1 MQSWDWVFLGALWQS
16 DARTAKA
23 REPVLSIW
31 EIATSSS
38 GEAQDPRWVS
48 AGAPSHPGQGE
59 VLGLLLASLE
69 EILTWGFFY
78 K

>member
-1 MQSWDWVFLGALWQS
+1 MQSWDWVFLGASWQS

-38 GEAQDPRWVS
+38 DEAQDPQWVL
-48 AGAPSHPGQGE
+48 AGASSHPGQG
-59 VLGLLLASLE
+59 VLGLLLGSLE
-69 EILTWGFFY
+69 ERLTWGFFY